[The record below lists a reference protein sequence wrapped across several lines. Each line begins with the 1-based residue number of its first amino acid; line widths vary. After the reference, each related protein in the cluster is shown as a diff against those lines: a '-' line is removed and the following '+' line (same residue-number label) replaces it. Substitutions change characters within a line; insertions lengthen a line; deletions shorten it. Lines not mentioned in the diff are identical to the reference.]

1 MIDLFDVSWLAIA
14 VCGILGFVLGSIWYS
29 PILFVK
35 RWAEGIGANMDEPG
49 TPPIDA
55 MITQFIGMVLLAWVV
70 ALFADTQQYLAIAL
84 ILGAFLTLQYANNTF
99 VGKSMY
105 AKMTE
110 AGYIAASTILMIIVQ
125 LVL

>member
-14 VCGILGFVLGSIWYS
+14 ACGILGFVLGSIWYS

-35 RWAEGIGANMDEPG
+35 RWAEGISANMDEPG